1 MIGTD
6 PLVVKQT
13 TVNGGMIVASP
24 GLLPRRW
31 PLLVQ
36 YGGIFVLNTVQE
48 ITDDF
53 CAVTDHLTY
62 NRVSDWS
69 VGTGVFDPYEL
80 YDGVLQ
86 RYTTSN
92 ASVNQDLPTTMQTGT
107 TYRVTVSG
115 QATVGF
121 TGSGFTWG
129 DGSTSNSFVFDNS
142 DQTITFA
149 NKPTQLFI
157 LLTSNSDKVYSVSLS
172 GSDVGKAD
180 YEHVVNNTFDQ
191 VESELYDIES
201 WYDESP
207 STVSTDV
214 LGWLEGYNTSQLFTV
229 FE

>member
-1 MIGTD
+1 MIGSE
-6 PLVVKQT
+6 PLVVKQA
-13 TVNGGMIVASP
+13 TVNGGMIVAKP
-24 GLLPRRW
+24 ELLPRRW

-36 YGGIFVLNTVQE
+36 YGGVFVLNTIQE
-48 ITDDF
+48 ITSDF
-53 CAVTDHLTY
+53 CAVSDHLTY
-62 NRVSDWS
+62 NRVTDWS

-86 RYTTSN
+86 RYTASN
-92 ASVNQDLPTTMQTGT
+92 ASINQDLPTTIQTNT

-129 DGSTSNSFVFDNS
+129 DSSTGNSFVFDNS
-142 DQTITFA
+142 DQTITFQ
-149 NKPTQLFI
+149 NKPTQIFI

-180 YEHVVNNTFDQ
+180 YEHVVNRTFDQ

-214 LGWLEGYNTSQLFTV
+214 LGWLEGYNSSQLFTV

>member
-1 MIGTD
+1 MIGTE

-13 TVNGGMIVASP
+13 TVNGGVIVARTD
-24 GLLPRRW
+24 LLPRRW

-48 ITDDF
+48 ITNDF
-53 CAVTDHLTY
+53 CAVSDHLTY
-62 NRVSDWS
+62 NRVTDWS

-86 RYTTSN
+86 RYTTTN
-92 ASVNQDLPTTMQTGT
+92 ASVNQDLPTTMQTST
-107 TYRVTVSG
+107 TYHVTVSG

-129 DGSTSNSFVFDNS
+129 DGSTGNSFVFDNS
-142 DQTITFA
+142 DQTIAFQ
-149 NKPTQLFI
+149 NKPTQIFI
-157 LLTSNSDKVYSVSLS
+157 LLTSDDDRVYSVSLS
-172 GSDVGKAD
+172 GDQSGVDN

-191 VESELYDIES
+191 IESELYDIES

-207 STVSTDV
+207 TSVSTDV
-214 LGWLEGYNTSQLFTV
+214 LGWLEGYNDSQLFTV

>member
-1 MIGTD
+1 MIGTE

-13 TVNGGMIVASP
+13 TVNGGVIVARTD
-24 GLLPRRW
+24 LLPRRW

-36 YGGIFVLNTVQE
+36 YGGIFVLNTIQE
-48 ITDDF
+48 IADDF

-62 NRVSDWS
+62 NRVTDWS

-86 RYTTSN
+86 RNTTTN
-92 ASVNQDLPTTMQTGT
+92 ASVNQDLPTNMQTNT

-115 QATVGF
+115 QAIVGF

-129 DGSTSNSFVFDNS
+129 DNSTGNSFVFDNS
-142 DQTITFA
+142 DQTITFT
-149 NKPTQLFI
+149 NKPTQIFAI
-157 LLTSNSDKVYSVSLS
+157 LTSSSDKLHSISLS
-172 GSDVGKAD
+172 GDVSGKAD
-180 YEHVVNNTFDQ
+180 YEHIVNRTFDQ
-191 VESELYDIES
+191 VNSELYDIES

-207 STVSTDV
+207 STVSTNV